1 MTNLPGIASGI
12 LSLPKRCDGARAGFM
27 LIAVLLASCLS
38 AADFRAPPR
47 DQWPLYG
54 GDWGNTRFSPLS
66 AIDTTNVSKLAGA
79 WVFKL
84 KGENSTSTPVVSD
97 GVMYVIAGSHV
108 YALDPRAGTVRW
120 SYKSEVALAPRA
132 VALGEG
138 LVFVG
143 TRDAHIVALSIKDG
157 TKVWSTMIGEE
168 PAFLGQ
174 MISGAPGYMKGLVIT
189 GVANGDF
196 GVRGRIVALEA
207 KTGAQAWRFD
217 TVPGPGKFGHDT
229 WPQDSD
235 VWRKGGAGVW
245 MAPAFDPDMGLVYL
259 GIGNAVPQWG
269 GAPRAGDNLFTSSVV
284 ALDYK
289 TGKLRW
295 YYQLVHHDLWDHD
308 LGTPLILYDTRVR
321 GERRKALAAM
331 RTDGYLF
338 MLDRKTGK
346 PLFPVEERAVPQD
359 AWEKSAATQPFPV
372 GADEFGPRCVA
383 EDMVPA
389 SFVRLCYFD
398 VIDERPNLMALVMTA
413 RSAPMSFDPGTGYF
427 YVTGS
432 VAPFWVRHT
441 HKDPWLF
448 YYTGVVPG
456 MKQYGLIAA
465 IDSRT
470 DKIVWQKKLPY
481 KVQNGSG
488 VLTTGGN
495 LAFHGHPDGRFLAFD
510 ARNGAQLW
518 EYQLG
523 ASVNGPGV
531 SFSLDGEQYIA
542 VAAQDAVWAF
552 KIGGK
557 IAPAPAPPAVP
568 TVTGF
573 VGVIEDT
580 DKVSLGST
588 FSDLGLMG
596 GARVES
602 DPYGLEPQRI
612 RIQAGTAVT
621 FTNKTPMTHHPKA
634 LDGSWDAGE
643 IKPGESKAVAMP
655 KRGVSVYV
663 CAEHPWTFGEIT
675 VE

>member
-1 MTNLPGIASGI
+1 MTSRGS
-12 LSLPKRCDGARAGFM
+12 LSSKKCVRFNAAALLIGPALAGC
-27 LIAVLLASCLS
+27 IST
-38 AADFRAPPR
+38 ADLRKPSHSE
-47 DQWPLYG
+47 WPLYG
-54 GDWGNTRFSPLS
+54 GDWGNTRFSPLG
-66 AIDTTNVSKLAGA
+66 AINTTNVSELGGA

-84 KGENSTSTPVVSD
+84 KDENTTATPVMQN
-97 GVMYVIAGSHV
+97 GVMYVIAGSHL
-108 YALDPRAGTVRW
+108 YALDARTGVIHW
-120 SYKSEVALAPRA
+120 SYKSTVALAPRA

-138 LVFVG
+138 LVFAG
-143 TRDAHIVALSIKDG
+143 TRDAHVVALNIKDG

-168 PAFLGQ
+168 PAFFGQ
-174 MISGAPGYMKGLVIT
+174 MISGAPGYIDGLVIT

-196 GVRGRIVALEA
+196 GVRGRIVALNA
-207 KTGAQAWRFD
+207 KSGVQAWRFD
-217 TVPGPGKFGHDT
+217 TVPGPDEFGHDT
-229 WPQDSD
+229 WPRGSD

-245 MAPAFDPDMGLVYL
+245 MAPAFDPDLGLVYL
-259 GIGNAVPQWG
+259 GTGNAVPQWG
-269 GAPRAGDNLFTSSVV
+269 GAPRAGDNLFTCSVV

-308 LGTPLILYDTRVR
+308 LGTPLVLYDATVR

-338 MLDRKTGK
+338 MLDRRTGK

-359 AWEKSAATQPFPV
+359 TWEKSAATQPFPV
-372 GADEFGPRCVA
+372 GADGFGPRCVQ
-383 EDMVPA
+383 DGMVPA
-389 SFVRLCYFD
+389 SFVPLCYFD
-398 VIDERPNLMALVMTA
+398 VIDERPNLMALVMTT
-413 RSAPMSFDPGTGYF
+413 RSAPMSYDPETGYF

-441 HKDPWLF
+441 RKDPWLF

-470 DKIVWQKKLPY
+470 DKIVWQNKLPY

-488 VLTTGGN
+488 VLTTGGG

-510 ARNGAQLW
+510 ARSGAQLW

-523 ASVNGPGV
+523 SAVNGPAT
-531 SFSLDGEQYIA
+531 SYRLDGEQYIA
-542 VAAQDAVWAF
+542 VTAQDAIWAF
-552 KIGGK
+552 KMGGS
-557 IAPAPAPPAVP
+557 IAPAPAAPAVP

-580 DKVSLGST
+580 GEVALGST

-596 GARVES
+596 QRVEV

-612 RIQAGTAVT
+612 RIRAGTAVT
-621 FTNKTPMTHHPKA
+621 FTNKTLMPHHPKA
-634 LDGSWDAGE
+634 LDGTWDAGE
-643 IKPGESKAVAMP
+643 IEPGESKSVQMP
-655 KRGVSVYV
+655 RRGVTVYV
-663 CAEHPWTFGEIT
+663 CADHPWTYGEIT